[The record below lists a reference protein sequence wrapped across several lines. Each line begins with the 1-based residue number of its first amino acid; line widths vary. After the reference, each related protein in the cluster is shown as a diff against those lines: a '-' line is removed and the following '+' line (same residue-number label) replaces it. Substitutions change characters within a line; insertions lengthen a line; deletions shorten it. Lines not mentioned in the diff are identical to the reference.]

1 MAALLVV
8 GIGLPPLGAVL
19 RPYVTEAVFLLLV
32 VSFAR
37 VDLVALR
44 GHLRRPGLVLAAI
57 GWTTIA
63 VPLLYGVGLALMGAP
78 PGLALGLML
87 HGIASPMMAAPALAA
102 LMGLDATL
110 VLISLVGGTML
121 VPLTAPL
128 FAWIFLGDALPLSP
142 LAMGLKLAAMLLGSL
157 ALALA
162 VRRWPGVPALERHR
176 EAVNGFNILVL
187 LVFVSAVMGDVAG
200 QTLADPLGVAWM
212 ALLALAIFLVLFGA
226 TALLFRR
233 AGRQAALS
241 LALMA
246 SQRNM
251 GLMLAATDGALPGAA
266 WLYFAMCQFPIY
278 LAPLLLRR
286 LVRAGIRRDAP
297 GSSAPAGSGSA
308 KPPAPP

>member
-1 MAALLVV
+1 MLVI
-8 GIGLPPLGAVL
+8 GIGLPPLGALL

-32 VSFAR
+32 ISFAR

-44 GHLRRPGLVLAAI
+44 RHLRRPGLALAAI

-63 VPLLYGVGLALMGAP
+63 VPLLYGAGLALGAAP

-110 VLISLVGGTML
+110 VLIALVGSTML

-128 FAWIFLGDALPLSP
+128 FAWVFLGDALPLSP

-162 VRRWPGVPALERHR
+162 VRRWPGVPVLERHR

-187 LVFVSAVMGDVAG
+187 LVFVSAVMGDVVG
-200 QTLADPLGVAWM
+200 QALADPLGVAWM
-212 ALLALAIFLVLFGA
+212 ALLALAIFFVLFGA
-226 TALLFRR
+226 TALLFRA
-233 AGRQAALS
+233 AGRKAALS

-278 LAPLLLRR
+278 LAPLMLRR
-286 LVRAGIRRDAP
+286 LVTRDAP
-297 GSSAPAGSGSA
+297 AASAPAGPGSA
-308 KPPAPP
+308 RPPAPP